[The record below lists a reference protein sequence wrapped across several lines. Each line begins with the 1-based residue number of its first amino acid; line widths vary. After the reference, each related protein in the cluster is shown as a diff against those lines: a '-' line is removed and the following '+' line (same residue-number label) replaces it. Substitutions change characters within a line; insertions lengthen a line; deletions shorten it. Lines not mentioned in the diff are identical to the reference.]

1 MSTGPKLWTVSAL
14 AVEFGKDNRTVA
26 KRLEDIE
33 PIVRGKRQYWKL
45 RDAAPAILGVT
56 ALDPT
61 QQRAALE
68 NARTRKIELEIA
80 TLEGDLIRAG
90 VVQQKVEDMIGRT
103 RARLLA
109 VPGAQAGRANPEDP
123 KRAEAA
129 IRDGIYDALTELADA
144 AFTSGTEVE
153 APAEVNGN
161 GVGGHVPAVEPG
173 VELESWEVED

>member
-1 MSTGPKLWTVSAL
+1 MSTGPKLWSVSAL
-14 AVEFGKDNRTVA
+14 ATEFQKDRRTVA
-26 KRLEDIE
+26 KRLEE
-33 PIVRGKRQYWKL
+33 VEEASPGKYLMRM
-45 RDAAPAILGVT
+45 AAPAILGIT

-80 TLEGDLIRAG
+80 KLEGDLLDAGLVRRA
-90 VVQQKVEDMIGRT
+90 VEDMIGRA

-109 VPGAQAGRANPEDP
+109 IPGAQAGRANPEDP

-144 AFTSGTEVE
+144 ALTGGAAVE
-153 APAEVNGN
+153 AAAETDDS
-161 GVGGHVPAVEPG
+161 GVGGRVPSAEPG
-173 VELESWEVED
+173 VELGAGAVED